1 MDILTAI
8 GFAVLNPLR
17 GYSPVDS
24 GEPLVYSSK
33 VASPADSKSGLLT
46 VSSDAQFIQYL
57 CTVKD
62 TDSYRSKRD
71 GKLVLVMLPDASVYG
86 KISSGTLV
94 AVSHSFEDGTKG
106 MIFIIW
112 GYAVPPGQVVYS
124 FDKFKA
130 VDKARSPLVKDRD
143 GTWQLFVV
151 KTIGAKEEAKKP
163 MGDRK

>member
-1 MDILTAI
+1 MVDILTAI
-8 GFAVLNPLR
+8 GYVVLNPLR
-17 GYSPVDS
+17 GYSPVGS

-33 VASPADSKSGLLT
+33 VISPVDSKSGLLT

-62 TDSYRSKRD
+62 IDCFRSKRD
-71 GKLVLVMLPDASVYG
+71 GKLVPVMLPDASVYG

-106 MIFIIW
+106 KIFVVW
-112 GYAVPPGQVVYS
+112 GFAVPPGQVVYS

-130 VDKARSPLVKDRD
+130 VDRARSPLVKDRD
-143 GTWQLFVV
+143 GTWQLFIV
-151 KTIGAKEEAKKP
+151 KTMGANNEVKKP
-163 MGDRK
+163 TGDR